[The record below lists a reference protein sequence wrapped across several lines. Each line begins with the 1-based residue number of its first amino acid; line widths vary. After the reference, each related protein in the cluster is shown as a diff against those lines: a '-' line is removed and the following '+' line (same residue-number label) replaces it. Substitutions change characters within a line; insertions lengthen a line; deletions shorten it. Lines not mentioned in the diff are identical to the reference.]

1 MAAAEYPEK
10 CLLQRRCVFLSAPPV
25 EDVPCGSHVFIWR
38 LCWRSIPRRRC
49 QFFSQHADQGG
60 DQRND
65 HWPNKNPD
73 ESKGLKPAQQR
84 EQQ

>member
-38 LCWRSIPRRRC
+38 MCWKEHS
-49 QFFSQHADQGG
+49 
-60 DQRND
+60 
-65 HWPNKNPD
+65 
-73 ESKGLKPAQQR
+73 
-84 EQQ
+84 